1 MQPVYIATLGLAF
14 LFGAMAI
21 WGLAWAIRTRQF
33 SDFRQ
38 GAASIFD
45 EEEPIGEMTD
55 RFPDHDRSG
64 AAGGNR

>member
-1 MQPVYIATLGLAF
+1 MLPVYIATLGLAF

-33 SDFRQ
+33 SDFRR

-55 RFPDHDRSG
+55 RFP
-64 AAGGNR
+64 AGGRPGDGGGSR